1 MNDQLISDPWALF
14 LAVSPHAKRVLLHS
28 ETPGT
33 GKTTAGIM
41 LAEAKNYACTV
52 VTLSDSMTASDLL
65 GHWVPQGGKF
75 VWHDGPISRAVR
87 RGKTVLVL
95 NELDHAGPDVQHT
108 LYSILE
114 TGRAAEFTLP
124 NNETLRIPESLVVVG
139 TMNPQPSDALSPATL
154 QRFQVVLDMG
164 NRVSP
169 MILDALPAY
178 LRSMVKDGRMASRE
192 AFALV
197 ELTGNG
203 CPAMIAVQAILGN
216 ARTADYGDALAIAIA
231 TGVAPAIASQD
242 SDDGDDSDSD
252 SEPED
257 DDYDD
262 GE

>member
-1 MNDQLISDPWALF
+1 MNDLINDPWALF
-14 LAVSPHAKRVLLHS
+14 LAVSPHCHRVLLHS

-41 LAEAKNYACTV
+41 LAEAKQYACTV

-87 RGKTVLVL
+87 RGNTVLVL

-124 NNETLRIPESLVVVG
+124 NNETLRIPDSLVVVG

-164 NRVSP
+164 SRVSP

-192 AFALV
+192 AFAIV

-203 CPAMIAVQAILGN
+203 CPPMIAVQAILGN
-216 ARTADYGDALAIAIA
+216 ARCSDYGDALAIAIA
-231 TGVAPAIASQD
+231 TGVAPDIASQD
-242 SDDGDDSDSD
+242 DSDSYDSDDSDSD
-252 SEPED
+252 DS
-257 DDYDD
+257 DDY
-262 GE
+262 EEE